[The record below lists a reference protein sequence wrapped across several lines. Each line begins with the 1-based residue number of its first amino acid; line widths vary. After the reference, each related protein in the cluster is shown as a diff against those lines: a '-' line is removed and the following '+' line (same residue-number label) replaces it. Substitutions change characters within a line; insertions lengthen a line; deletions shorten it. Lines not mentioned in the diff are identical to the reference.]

1 LTEDETVIVV
11 QFNKIVKA
19 GPCAWC
25 GREKELFD
33 VVFQD
38 RSFQGAFC
46 AKDMVKALTMKLGA
60 DAQTPKPQPAAQ
72 APANGPA
79 ETVKK

>member
-1 LTEDETVIVV
+1 MIVV

-19 GPCAWC
+19 GSCAWC

-46 AKDMVKALTMKLGA
+46 AKDLTKALSMKLGA
-60 DAQTPKPQPAAQ
+60 DAQQKTAQSPAA
-72 APANGPA
+72 PSNGPA
-79 ETVKK
+79 VAEAGKK